1 MNASNS
7 TNVPPSGAAAGAVP
21 TTSANGNGANT
32 TTAPAGAD
40 AASTD
45 FVLTVTLLSAKSL
58 RGSKG
63 EKVST
68 FARVQFADFEP
79 KDTPVVA
86 DAGDPTYQFAYT
98 LTLTVIEGLIDTFL
112 NQPLQVSIFEALPKD
127 KSALLGSGEVN
138 LAPYFLDFSAPTM
151 TPPPPENADA
161 TPAPGHN
168 MGGVLAVPIT
178 YVTPKLLT
186 TTVNGTEEQL
196 QPTVALTVTSSRPL
210 VPEEDLAQSN
220 ILEVHPVEV
229 APVPDEWNWKDASE
243 KDPMSNLYHY
253 TLSLNLPLNSTTDRA
268 FAVANGCLVG
278 PDATAPHKRLTWAR
292 SARTLL
298 TPAALKKLRERI
310 LGKTLLDVDL
320 TRSPMAKFGNVADPL
335 AARYRGKVQLDVGP
349 ILLPETLTVTISG
362 AVVNAVEID
371 DKDPGSV
378 AQLKQK
384 LTAYKSLDTKLTL
397 RVSLARPLLDK
408 SKMIVSDRSIFE
420 FIPRRTLPATQIYSK
435 RVQLAQT
442 EYRATLRALVDSLA
456 REYVPGQDRGAFLAH
471 VQRRGLVH
479 GMHRSLKTAVVKL
492 LKEQYSEYFAD
503 SSTGTGGGG
512 DQAALLARVYVDLVD
527 DLHRAI
533 DEQYTTHAVTPDA
546 GTVVD
551 HLVAEAALCEADLDY
566 PGAIKALTDRH
577 VAQPDNLRAQ
587 YELATCHAR
596 AGHAETAQQL
606 LQDLLSRHEKHVP
619 ALVALGLLASTR
631 EPAETDGI
639 ALAETCLTTVLR
651 SRPSCPVTL
660 ALLAVHYMHHG
671 ADEKADGCLAQIA
684 RLTDTA
690 SGATEA
696 LLTPLD
702 PLGKPTTDAFL
713 DAAEHCLTIAAT
725 SLADRLFAH
734 HLVVRGTATT
744 RAALLR
750 ARMHV
755 QCMQPEMADTVL
767 RSAITVDLDS
777 PQVWAALG
785 HVAFV
790 TAKWTVAR
798 QAYESLLA
806 FHADC
811 DDALVLRRLAAIYF
825 AMACGGDEWG
835 VDAPCVDVDRMAV
848 ARDLFVRA
856 KAWTGVGLACMGLGK
871 GEEAE
876 ASLCHATTT
885 TPRDPKS
892 WAALAL
898 LHLQHDRVFEA
909 EQCAS
914 YALSLGLH
922 KKEFLRSLG
931 AAFHAHRR
939 ARPAAECTQ
948 RALEQDPADSRTR
961 ALLTDILAAASVAP
975 TPVPGT
981 AVSVSRLL
989 G

>member
-1 MNASNS
+1 MNASSS
-7 TNVPPSGAAAGAVP
+7 TNVPPSNAAAGSVL
-21 TTSANGNGANT
+21 TTAANGNGANT
-32 TTAPAGAD
+32 GTSTSSPGAD
-40 AASTD
+40 SASTD
-45 FVLTVTLLSAKSL
+45 FVLTVNLSSAKSL

-86 DAGDPTYQFAYT
+86 DAADPVYQFAYT
-98 LTLTVIEGLIDTFL
+98 LTLTVTEGLIDTFL

-127 KSALLGSGEVN
+127 RSALLGSGEVN
-138 LAPYFLDFSAPTM
+138 LASYFLDFSAQAT
-151 TPPPPENADA
+151 TPSPPENADP
-161 TPAPGHN
+161 TPVHGHN

-196 QPTVALTVTSSRPL
+196 QPMVALTVTSSRPL

-229 APVPDEWNWKDASE
+229 VPVPDEWNWKDASE

-253 TLSLNLPLNSTTDRA
+253 TLSLNLPLNSTTDRI

-298 TPAALKKLRERI
+298 SPAALKKLRERI

-320 TRSPMAKFGNVADPL
+320 TRTPMAKFSNVADPL
-335 AARYRGKVQLDVGP
+335 AARYRGKVQLDIGP

-362 AVVNAVEID
+362 AVTNAVEID

-384 LTAYKSLDTKLTL
+384 LTAYKSFDTKLTL

-435 RVQLAQT
+435 RVHLAQS
-442 EYRATLRALVDSLA
+442 EYRATLRTLVDSLT
-456 REYVPGQDRGAFLAH
+456 REYVPGQDRSAFLAH

-479 GMHRSLKTAVVKL
+479 GMHRNLKTAVVKL
-492 LKEQYSEYFAD
+492 LKEQYSEYFAEP
-503 SSTGTGGGG
+503 TGG
-512 DQAALLARVYVDLVD
+512 DQVALLARVYVDLVD
-527 DLHRAI
+527 QLHHAI
-533 DEQYTTHAVTPDA
+533 DERYTTHAVAPDA
-546 GTVVD
+546 ATVVD

-577 VAQPDNLRAQ
+577 VTQPDNLRTQ

-596 AGHAETAQQL
+596 AGHVETAQQL
-606 LQDLLSRHEKHVP
+606 LQDLLSRHEKHIP

-684 RLTDTA
+684 RLTDSA

-713 DAAEHCLTIAAT
+713 DAAEHCLTVAAT
-725 SLADRLFAH
+725 SLADRLFAQ
-734 HLVVRGTATT
+734 HLVVSGTATT

-755 QCMQPEMADTVL
+755 QRSQPDAADAVL
-767 RSAITVDLDS
+767 RSAITADLDS
-777 PQVWAALG
+777 PQMWAALG

-790 TAKWTVAR
+790 MRKWSVAR

-811 DDALVLRRLAAIYF
+811 DDALVLRRLAAIYY

-835 VDAPCVDVDRMAV
+835 VDASCVDADRMAV

-856 KAWTGVGLACMGLGK
+856 KAWTGVGLACLGLGK

-898 LHLQHDRVFEA
+898 LHLRHGRVFEA

-939 ARPAAECTQ
+939 ARPAAECAQ
-948 RALEQDPADSRTR
+948 RALEQDPADTRTR
-961 ALLTDILAAASVAP
+961 TLLTDILAAASVAP